1 MNYIVVVH
9 VFNSIADL
17 FDDRSDFIF
26 RHRTSVFEVLV
37 EVAAPAQFHQ
47 KVEVVVLYKGRIEL
61 NDVGMVQITLD
72 FDLPDSLKEH
82 LAVRA

>member
-1 MNYIVVVH
+1 MDYIVVVH
-9 VFNSIADL
+9 VFDSVADL
-17 FDDRSDFIF
+17 FYDRSDLVL

-37 EVAAPAQFHQ
+37 EVAAPAQLHQ

-61 NDVGMVQITLD
+61 NDVGMVQKTLD
-72 FDLPDSLKEH
+72 FYLPDSLKEH